1 VRLLIRK
8 PGGEMESVVL
18 PFEWSRLQVGAIL
31 ARVRN
36 LYVLSLQGHDLQQA
50 AAIADG
56 KAPQRQTSWAEA
68 LTNFRRQKL
77 EHGAA
82 IKPST
87 WAKIYEPVLTMAVA
101 LLESQRGPSA
111 PADLLDACLR
121 VWAPGSRT
129 RQIRAQS
136 LAQFLRHCVEREHFP
151 EGWRPPADLR
161 PHIGVSAAEVAPGH
175 RKGDAFTDLE
185 ILALIDSLP
194 SDPPGLRWADAL
206 RLMAELGLRPIELQ
220 HLAVRIEPRSGRP
233 LWWCSYRKR
242 SGGGMTAPRW
252 IRPLPLTDWDGRRQQ
267 WNLLERWQA
276 GLIALPPLGNGPG
289 ASDAIGTY
297 LGRQQGWQSLRAR
310 LEARGERAVPYSF
323 RHSYSLRGHQLGIDA
338 GSVALNMGHSCQATS
353 KTEPLPTPKT
363 EPPLT
368 RSGASLS
375 EAVRL
380 SVGGG
385 FRACSWFVGLVVVSR
400 CAGGSSPAVPPQ
412 ASLAGVGGGTPPM
425 PAEEEPPAC
434 GRNSPDLRFSLSR

>member
-1 VRLLIRK
+1 MPRVERRQDWEHGLRAGVRTSTATGWSLREQRGGIRLEVRRTGQS
-8 PGGEMESVVL
+8 PTSIVL
-18 PFEWSRLQVGAIL
+18 PFEWSKLQVGAIL

-36 LYVLSLQGHDLQQA
+36 IYVLTLAGHDLQQA

-56 KAPQRQTSWAEA
+56 KAPRRQTSWADA
-68 LTNFRRQKL
+68 LISFQRQKQ

-82 IKPST
+82 IKGGT
-87 WAKIYEPVLTMAVA
+87 WARSYQPVLSMAVA
-101 LLESQRGPSA
+101 LLDGSDVPMT

-121 VWAPGSRT
+121 DWPPGSRT

-161 PHIGVSAAEVAPGH
+161 PHIGISAAEVAPGH

-338 GSVALNMGHSCQATS
+338 GSVALTMGHSYEVHCRSYPWAS
-353 KTEPLPTPKT
+353 D
-363 EPPLT
+363 
-368 RSGASLS
+368 SGAAVAYERALAV
-375 EAVRL
+375 EA
-380 SVGGG
+380 
-385 FRACSWFVGLVVVSR
+385 
-400 CAGGSSPAVPPQ
+400 PI
-412 ASLAGVGGGTPPM
+412 
-425 PAEEEPPAC
+425 
-434 GRNSPDLRFSLSR
+434 

>member
-1 VRLLIRK
+1 MPRIGSGESWESGLRATVRSSTAIGWAVRNSRGSARLLVRREGL
-8 PGGEMESVVL
+8 PMETVGL
-18 PFEWSRLQVGAIL
+18 PFDWGRQQVGAIV

-36 LYVLSLQGHDLQQA
+36 IYVLTLQGHDLQQA

-56 KAPQRQTSWAEA
+56 NAPQRQTSWAEA

-77 EHGAA
+77 DHGAA

-87 WAKIYEPVLTMAVA
+87 WAKIYEPVLTLATA
-101 LLESQRGPSA
+101 LLDGQRGPRN

-121 VWAPGSRT
+121 DWAPGSRT

-175 RKGDAFTDLE
+175 RKGDPLTDLE

-220 HLAVRIEPRSGRP
+220 HLAVRIEPRIGRP

-242 SGGGMTAPRW
+242 SGGGMTAARW

-276 GLIALPPLGNGPG
+276 GLIELPPLGNGPG

-297 LGRQQGWQSLRAR
+297 LSRQQGWQSLRAR
-310 LEARGERAVPYSF
+310 LDARGERAVPYSF

-338 GSVALNMGHSCQATS
+338 GSVALNMGHSYEVHCRSYPWAS
-353 KTEPLPTPKT
+353 D
-363 EPPLT
+363 
-368 RSGASLS
+368 SGAAMAY
-375 EAVRL
+375 E
-380 SVGGG
+380 
-385 FRACSWFVGLVVVSR
+385 RAL
-400 CAGGSSPAVPPQ
+400 AAPAPI
-412 ASLAGVGGGTPPM
+412 
-425 PAEEEPPAC
+425 
-434 GRNSPDLRFSLSR
+434 